1 MAWHFLAILF
11 CNFVAT
17 TVFNLTMRNEFPDA
31 ELEKRLTN
39 ALAKLPDAPVASN
52 FTARVMA
59 AIDLEESHLQR
70 KWKFNWNWHVLI
82 PRVAVAAVA
91 LVMAG
96 VAFNQHEIS
105 AQRQQIANSVALV
118 ATQVPGVEALKNFDA
133 IKRMSQPA
141 HADDELLAL
150 LQ

>member
-1 MAWHFLAILF
+1 M
-11 CNFVAT
+11 N
-17 TVFNLTMRNEFPDA
+17 NEFPDA

-59 AIDLEESHLQR
+59 AIDLDESRAQH
-70 KWKFNWNWHVLI
+70 KWKFNWHALL
-82 PRVAVAAVA
+82 PRMAVAVVA
-91 LVMAG
+91 LVFAG
-96 VAFNQHEIS
+96 FAFHQYEVTS
-105 AQRQQIANSVALV
+105 QRQQIANSVALV
-118 ATQVPGVEALKNFDA
+118 ATQVPSVEALKNFDA